1 MALLSLRKSSDKT
14 PFVIEER
21 DIIVG
26 YDSTNGTKIEYINN
40 QSGRRDV
47 IEVDDTTLAITDV
60 SEKLLFLSFADYPT
74 AAGFINMDRIYSLN
88 DNSDSNCVVI
98 YDRGTTQKGKY
109 IMTAS
114 KADVLVAMYEK
125 QGYLVYAVESYSG
138 LDIVFPAA
146 TGDISAK
153 FQAAEILTIFGAL
166 DVNNGTYVVDSVA
179 FGGGKTTVTLDT
191 TGVEDDA
198 DTTGYIMVKA

>member
-60 SEKLLFLSFADYPT
+60 SEKLLFLSFADYPSDN
-74 AAGFINMDRIYSLN
+74 GFINMDRIYSLN

-114 KADVLVAMYEK
+114 RADVLVAMYEK

-198 DTTGYIMVKA
+198 DTTGYVMVKA